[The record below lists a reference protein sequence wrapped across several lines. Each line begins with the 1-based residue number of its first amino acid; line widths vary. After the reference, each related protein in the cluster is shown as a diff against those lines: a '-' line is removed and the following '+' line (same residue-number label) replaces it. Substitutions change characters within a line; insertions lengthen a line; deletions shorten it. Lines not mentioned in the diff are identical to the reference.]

1 MNNKN
6 NNIIKNNP
14 VLVGG
19 LGFVSILAATTTLK
33 SALIISAAV
42 LAVLLLSSLVTS
54 ILKNL
59 IPIKLEDLTLL
70 IIIGA
75 FASIATMLIK
85 FYYPISESTMKLAAS
100 LIIVNSV
107 IFCHLKYNVLHN
119 SLGHAIKTSFTTAF
133 GYALVAILMGA
144 IRELFAIGTVYGFRI
159 IPEQYTIPTFSS
171 PVFGF
176 ILLGLLIAIGTY
188 FADTKKEDQ

>member
-33 SALIISAAV
+33 SALIMSAAV
-42 LAVLLLSSLVTS
+42 LAVLILSSFVTS
-54 ILKNL
+54 ILKNF
-59 IPIKLEDLTLL
+59 IPVKLEDLTLL

-75 FASIATMLIK
+75 FASVATMLIK

-100 LIIVNSV
+100 LIVVNSV
-107 IFCHLKYNVLHN
+107 IFYNLKDTALHA
-119 SLGHAIKTSFTTAF
+119 SLGQSLKTSILA
-133 GYALVAILMGA
+133 GLAYGLVAILMGT
-144 IRELFAIGTVYGFRI
+144 IRELFGIGTVYGFRI
-159 IPEQYTIPTFSS
+159 IPEKYTIPTFSS
-171 PVFGF
+171 PVIGF
-176 ILLGLLIAIGTY
+176 ILLGLLIGLGSY
-188 FADTKKEDQ
+188 FANTKKEDQ

>member
-33 SALIISAAV
+33 SALIMSV
-42 LAVLLLSSLVTS
+42 AVLLVLILSSLVTS
-54 ILKNL
+54 ILKKF
-59 IPIKLEDLTLL
+59 IPRKLEDLTLL

-75 FASIATMLIK
+75 FASAATMLIK

-107 IFCHLKYNVLHN
+107 IFYNLKDTSLYA
-119 SLGHAIKTSFTTAF
+119 SLGQSLKTSIFA
-133 GYALVAILMGA
+133 GLAYGLVAILMGT
-144 IRELFAIGTVYGFRI
+144 IRELFAIGTLYGFRI
-159 IPEQYTIPTFSS
+159 IPEKYTIPTFSS

-176 ILLGLLIAIGTY
+176 ILLGLLIALGSY
-188 FADTKKEDQ
+188 FANAKKEDQ

>member
-33 SALIISAAV
+33 SALIMSVAV

-54 ILKNL
+54 VLKNF
-59 IPIKLEDLTLL
+59 IPVKLEDLTLL
-70 IIIGA
+70 IIIGS
-75 FASIATMLIK
+75 FAIIATMLIK
-85 FYYPISESTMKLAAS
+85 FYYPISEATMNLAAL

-107 IFCHLKYNVLHN
+107 IFYNLKDTALYA
-119 SLGHAIKTSFTTAF
+119 SLGQTLKTSFATGLA
-133 GYALVAILMGA
+133 YALVAIFMGTV
-144 IRELFAIGTVYGFRI
+144 RELFAIGTLYGFRV
-159 IPEQYTIPTFSS
+159 IPEKYTIPTFSS
-171 PVFGF
+171 PVFAF
-176 ILLGLLIAIGTY
+176 ILLGLFIALGSY
-188 FADTKKEDQ
+188 FANTNKEDQ